1 MSGARGFC
9 GLGSRTCPGS
19 AARVGD
25 DGSCS
30 SPFHM
35 LMPIGMRLAL
45 AGFKYFGGFCA
56 LYTGLMK
63 FCSCSHRL
71 PEGFT
76 QLRSLGHLALND
88 VSLQSLPTDIGK

>member
-1 MSGARGFC
+1 MCGARGFC
-9 GLGSRTCPGS
+9 DLGNGTCPGS

-25 DGSCS
+25 GSY
-30 SPFHM
+30 SPFHVV
-35 LMPIGMRLAL
+35 MPIGMRLVL
-45 AGFKYFGGFCA
+45 AGCKCFGGFCA
-56 LYTGLMK
+56 LYTGLME